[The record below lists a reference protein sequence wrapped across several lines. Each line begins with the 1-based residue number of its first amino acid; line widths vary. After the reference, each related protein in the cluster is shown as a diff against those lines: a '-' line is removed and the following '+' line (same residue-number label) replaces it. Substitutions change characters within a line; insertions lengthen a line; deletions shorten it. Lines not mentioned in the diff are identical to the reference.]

1 LTYDGYQYELA
12 PYQTSGNDN
21 LISQGQQ
28 IPVTQGKYF
37 SAQMLVAAESS
48 TATGSVTAYYAD
60 GSTSTGGI
68 QASPWWLWAYPSGG
82 DIVMPFYYTDNST
95 NYNKTNIFQAVNWLD
110 STKELVSLT
119 LPVSD
124 DSNRLHIFAISL
136 RPVVPSIERISGP
149 QLEVRYARSTKKW
162 IEGTNNIQIFE
173 VIVSNVGQHNWVSA
187 NDVVVVS
194 IESEGVLCVNPGI
207 IKRLRPG
214 DQVFVEVG
222 VINKQGVVPGTRG
235 NASVRLHSSTVDIE
249 HNFEASFGIGS
260 YEPTYESIYSHESP
274 SWYSNAKFGVFIHY
288 GLYSIP
294 AWVSNSEFLTCL
306 PYNVSILLMYLF
318 QGNSG
323 SNETYAEW

>member
-1 LTYDGYQYELA
+1 MIYDGYQYELA
-12 PYQTSGNDN
+12 PYQSIGNDN

-37 SAQMLVAAESS
+37 SFQMLVAAESS

-82 DIVMPFYYTDNST
+82 DIVMPFYYTDDSM
-95 NYNKTNIFQAVNWLD
+95 NYNKSNIFQAVNWLD
-110 STKELVSLT
+110 SSKELVSLT
-119 LPVSD
+119 LPISD

-136 RPVVPSIERISGP
+136 RPVVPSTKGLSGP
-149 QLEVRYARSTKKW
+149 QLEVQYARSTKKW
-162 IEGTNNIQIFE
+162 IEGTNNTQIFE
-173 VIVSNVGQHNWVSA
+173 VTVSNVGQHGWVSA
-187 NDVVVVS
+187 NDSVVVS
-194 IESEGVLCVNPGI
+194 IESEGVLCVKPGV

-214 DQVFVEVG
+214 DQIVVEVG
-222 VINKQGVVPGTRG
+222 VVNKPGVVSDTTG
-235 NASVRLHSSTVDIE
+235 NASAHLHSSKVDIE

-274 SWYSNAKFGVFIHY
+274 SWYSNAKFGIFIHW

-294 AWVSNSEFLTCL
+294 AWVSKSRR
-306 PYNVSILLMYLF
+306 
-318 QGNSG
+318 
-323 SNETYAEW
+323 